1 VEDDAVNA
9 AGERE
14 AVEKTFGIANGI
26 FFFLRTRVVW
36 SSDVSYENHKNHHFL
51 FISRA
56 PSAHSNNKQQPKE
69 KEEEEEEEEET
80 KCRFVVVRRINLP
93 PSLSSLA
100 HLSLGSDSRDGVLVF
115 F

>member
-1 VEDDAVNA
+1 MNA

-14 AVEKTFGIANGI
+14 AVEKTFGIAEWY

-36 SSDVSYENHKNHHFL
+36 SSDVSYENHKNHHFFYL
-51 FISRA
+51 FLVHQVLTRTT
-56 PSAHSNNKQQPKE
+56 NNNQKK

>member
-1 VEDDAVNA
+1 MNA

-26 FFFLRTRVVW
+26 FFAMTSMNKKQEYLLKSQIF
-36 SSDVSYENHKNHHFL
+36 FI

-56 PSAHSNNKQQPKE
+56 PSAHSNNKQQPKQQQQQPKE
-69 KEEEEEEEEET
+69 KEEEEEET

>member
-1 VEDDAVNA
+1 V
-9 AGERE
+9 
-14 AVEKTFGIANGI
+14 
-26 FFFLRTRVVW
+26 LTRLL
-36 SSDVSYENHKNHHFL
+36 EQQQQQQHQQQTQQQQ
-51 FISRA
+51 
-56 PSAHSNNKQQPKE
+56 QQPKE
-69 KEEEEEEEEET
+69 KEEEEET

>member
-1 VEDDAVNA
+1 M
-9 AGERE
+9 
-14 AVEKTFGIANGI
+14 KIMK
-26 FFFLRTRVVW
+26 
-36 SSDVSYENHKNHHFL
+36 SSTHFYHFSCTKVL
-51 FISRA
+51 LEQQQQQQ
-56 PSAHSNNKQQPKE
+56 QQPKE
-69 KEEEEEEEEET
+69 KEEEET

>member
-1 VEDDAVNA
+1 MKSHTKIINLSFYYFSCTKVKV
-9 AGERE
+9 
-14 AVEKTFGIANGI
+14 
-26 FFFLRTRVVW
+26 LTRLL
-36 SSDVSYENHKNHHFL
+36 EQQQQQQQ
-51 FISRA
+51 
-56 PSAHSNNKQQPKE
+56 QQPKE
-69 KEEEEEEEEET
+69 KEEEEET

>member
-1 VEDDAVNA
+1 MV
-9 AGERE
+9 
-14 AVEKTFGIANGI
+14 

-69 KEEEEEEEEET
+69 KEEEEEEEET

>member
-1 VEDDAVNA
+1 M
-9 AGERE
+9 
-14 AVEKTFGIANGI
+14 KLQI
-26 FFFLRTRVVW
+26 FIIII
-36 SSDVSYENHKNHHFL
+36 
-51 FISRA
+51 ISRA
-56 PSAHSNNKQQPKE
+56 PKCVLLEQQQQPKQP
-69 KEEEEEEEEET
+69 KQQQPKDKEEEEET

>member
-1 VEDDAVNA
+1 M
-9 AGERE
+9 
-14 AVEKTFGIANGI
+14 KII
-26 FFFLRTRVVW
+26 KSSFFI
-36 SSDVSYENHKNHHFL
+36 
-51 FISRA
+51 ISRA

-69 KEEEEEEEEET
+69 KEEEEEEEET

>member
-1 VEDDAVNA
+1 MV
-9 AGERE
+9 
-14 AVEKTFGIANGI
+14 
-26 FFFLRTRVVW
+26 FFFSSYARIVW
-36 SSDVSYENHKNHHFL
+36 SSDVSYENHKIIIF
-51 FISRA
+51 SRA

-69 KEEEEEEEEET
+69 KEEEEEEEET

>member
-1 VEDDAVNA
+1 MV
-9 AGERE
+9 
-14 AVEKTFGIANGI
+14 
-26 FFFLRTRVVW
+26 FFFSSYARIVWSSDVVW
-36 SSDVSYENHKNHHFL
+36 SSDDDQSMKIIKSSF
-51 FISRA
+51 FIISRA

-69 KEEEEEEEEET
+69 KEEEEEET

>member
-1 VEDDAVNA
+1 MNA

-26 FFFLRTRVVW
+26 FFSSYARIVW
-36 SSDVSYENHKNHHFL
+36 SSDVSYENHKIIIFYYFSCTKCSL
-51 FISRA
+51 D
-56 PSAHSNNKQQPKE
+56 NKQQPKE
-69 KEEEEEEEEET
+69 KEEEEEEEET

>member
-1 VEDDAVNA
+1 MV
-9 AGERE
+9 
-14 AVEKTFGIANGI
+14 
-26 FFFLRTRVVW
+26 FFFSSYARIVW
-36 SSDVSYENHKNHHFL
+36 SSDVSYENHKIIIF
-51 FISRA
+51 SRA

>member
-1 VEDDAVNA
+1 MKSHTKIINLSFYYFSCTKVKV
-9 AGERE
+9 
-14 AVEKTFGIANGI
+14 
-26 FFFLRTRVVW
+26 LTRLL
-36 SSDVSYENHKNHHFL
+36 EQQQQQQQQQKQ
-51 FISRA
+51 
-56 PSAHSNNKQQPKE
+56 KQQQQQQPKE
-69 KEEEEEEEEET
+69 KEEEEET